1 MKKLRAW
8 KIFRLKALSSQTLA
22 KILDKKMWKLNHCS
36 TVIKVLKKSNN
47 LVLFEIGMK
56 NFQPWVCKLR
66 KKKTLTV
73 AQHWSK
79 SSRSRIA
86 WTYLKLAWKISSL
99 EFVNSGRKKTL
110 TVAQHWSKSSQSRSP
125 LANGCF
131 QVWTNNQINNKQEQ
145 GRTNTRYIC
154 RNIELFLYVE

>member
-22 KILDKKMWKLNHCS
+22 KILEKKMWKLNHCS

-99 EFVNSGRKKTL
+99 EFVNSGRKKLWQWLSTDQSPREKSKPSGERMFSTL
-110 TVAQHWSKSSQSRSP
+110 NKYSNQQQARTRSNQHKIY
-125 LANGCF
+125 L
-131 QVWTNNQINNKQEQ
+131 
-145 GRTNTRYIC
+145 
-154 RNIELFLYVE
+154 